1 MSADEFTIEFTR
13 TIARIGAVVVALV
26 LIHYLLSSLLRL
38 DRSEVLGII
47 RDAIAVSV
55 SSVA

>member
-1 MSADEFTIEFTR
+1 MQGDEFTEEFTR
-13 TIARIGAVVVALV
+13 TIARIGAVVIALV

-38 DRSEVLGII
+38 DRGEVLSII